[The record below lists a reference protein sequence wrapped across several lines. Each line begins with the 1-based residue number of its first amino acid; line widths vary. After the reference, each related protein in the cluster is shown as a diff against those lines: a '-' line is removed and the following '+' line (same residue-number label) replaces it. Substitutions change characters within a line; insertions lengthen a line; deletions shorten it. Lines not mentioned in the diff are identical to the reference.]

1 MTKPFSKLYSDFWIN
16 YYNSEVVGLGVEA
29 QLMALYLQGNSHRSM
44 LGVYYLPLLY
54 IASDLK
60 LPVKKVR
67 TALEKLCKINYCTY
81 DEKTQYVWVHD
92 LAFEQIGEKVDERDN
107 RIKALHDIW
116 ESLPS
121 KLEFLEEIYQKYSA
135 AFHFAPH
142 VFEKPSKISEVKETN
157 EIKTELAVA
166 DVSSGTNINKNT
178 NIPAST
184 NTATA
189 TNFDVYISK
198 DIQSSNS
205 NINTNIQSSIE
216 ALPLAPIFET
226 PLEFPDSLPEA
237 VTTDAVFENSLL
249 VAPLVGFT
257 SPFKGAS
264 KPLASPFEGA
274 LDALRSN
281 IEDRSK
287 IIEVRNKKE
296 EIELEKRKYINN
308 YTVPILNIVAQAR
321 PCAYELPDK
330 IFFEEAKET
339 KKAKAIEKAIFVPNL
354 NELPTIQDCSD
365 TNSDQFLVL
374 APKMELVPV
383 AKPKALVA
391 KNSANAA
398 VIAIFEHWK
407 NVMQHPRSNLD
418 RKRIAL
424 IHKALQ
430 LGYSIQQL
438 CDAITGCSYTPHNI
452 GQNDRGQRYDGLQ
465 IILRDADQIDRF
477 MHNCHH
483 PPKPFTEADRRLE
496 ANIDVAKN
504 WVKTK
509 LKEATGFRRNNY
521 V

>member
-1 MTKPFSKLYSDFWIN
+1 MKSFSKLYSDFWIN
-16 YYNSEVVGLGVEA
+16 YDNSEIVGLGVEA

-67 TALEKLCKINYCTY
+67 TALEKLCKINYCKY
-81 DEKTQYVWVHD
+81 DEKTQYVWVHN

-107 RIKALHDIW
+107 RIKALHAIW

-121 KLEFLEEIYQKYSA
+121 KLEFLEEIYQKYST
-135 AFHFAPH
+135 AFHFIPR
-142 VFEKPSKISEVKETN
+142 VFEKPSNTS

-189 TNFDVYISK
+189 TNSDVYISK

-216 ALPLAPIFET
+216 ALPLATIFET

-249 VAPLVGFT
+249 VTPSAGFT
-257 SPFKGAS
+257 SPFKRAS

-296 EIELEKRKYINN
+296 EIELEKRKDINN
-308 YTVPILNIVAQAR
+308 YTVPTLNIVAQAR
-321 PCAYELPDK
+321 PCACELPDK
-330 IFFEEAKET
+330 IFFEEAKEA
-339 KKAKAIEKAIFVPNL
+339 KKAKAIEKAVFVPNL
-354 NELPTIQDCSD
+354 NALPTIQDCSD

-383 AKPKALVA
+383 AKSKTVIA
-391 KNSANAA
+391 KNIADVA

-424 IHKALQ
+424 IHKALR
-430 LGYSIQQL
+430 LGYSIRQL

-477 MHNCHH
+477 MYNCHH
-483 PPKPFTEADRRLE
+483 PPKAFTEADRRLE

>member
-1 MTKPFSKLYSDFWIN
+1 
-16 YYNSEVVGLGVEA
+16 
-29 QLMALYLQGNSHRSM
+29 MALYLQGNSHHNM

-60 LPVKKVR
+60 LPIKKVR
-67 TALEKLCKINYCTY
+67 TALEKLCKINYCKY
-81 DEKTQYVWVHD
+81 DEKTQYVWIYN
-92 LAFEQIGEKVDERDN
+92 LAFEQIGETVDERDN
-107 RIKALHDIW
+107 RIKALHAIW

-121 KLEFLEEIYQKYSA
+121 KLEFLEEIYQKYSTT
-135 AFHFAPH
+135 FHFSLR
-142 VFEKPSKISEVKETN
+142 VFEKPSKACELKEIN
-157 EIKTELAVA
+157 EITTELAVA

-189 TNFDVYISK
+189 TNSDVYISK

-205 NINTNIQSSIE
+205 NININIQSSIE
-216 ALPLAPIFET
+216 VLPLTPIFET
-226 PLEFPDSLPEA
+226 PLEFPDSLSEA
-237 VTTDAVFENSLL
+237 VTTDAIFENSSL
-249 VAPLVGFT
+249 VIPSVGFT

-274 LDALRSN
+274 LDPLRSN

-296 EIELEKRKYINN
+296 EIELEKEKRKDINN
-308 YTVPILNIVAQAR
+308 YIVPTLNIVAQAR

-330 IFFEEAKET
+330 IFFEEAKEA

-354 NELPTIQDCSD
+354 NELPTIQDCLD
-365 TNSDQFLVL
+365 TSLDRFLVL
-374 APKMELVPV
+374 APKMELAPV
-383 AKPKALVA
+383 AKPKAFNA
-391 KNSANAA
+391 ADAA
-398 VIAIFEHWK
+398 VIEIFEHWK

-438 CDAITGCSYTPHNI
+438 CDAITGCSYTSHNI
-452 GQNDRGQRYDGLQ
+452 GQNDRNQRYDGLQ

-477 MHNCHH
+477 MYNCHH
-483 PPKPFTEADRRLE
+483 PPKAFTKADSRLK
-496 ANIDVAKN
+496 ANVDVAKS
-504 WVKTK
+504 WIKTK
-509 LKEATGFRRNNY
+509 LEESAEFGRDNN

>member
-1 MTKPFSKLYSDFWIN
+1 MTKSFSKLYSDFWIN
-16 YYNSEVVGLGVEA
+16 YDNSEVVGLGVET

-60 LPVKKVR
+60 LPFKKVR
-67 TALEKLCKINYCTY
+67 IALEKLCKINYCTY

-107 RIKALHDIW
+107 RTKALHDIW

-121 KLEFLEEIYQKYSA
+121 KLEFLEEIYQKYST
-135 AFHFAPH
+135 AFHFVPR
-142 VFEKPSKISEVKETN
+142 VFEKPSKACALKETN

-178 NIPAST
+178 NIPTST

-189 TNFDVYISK
+189 TNSDVHISK
-198 DIQSSNS
+198 DIQSLNS
-205 NINTNIQSSIE
+205 NIDTNIQSSMDS
-216 ALPLAPIFET
+216 LPLVPIFET
-226 PLEFPDSLPEA
+226 PLEFPVSLPEA

-249 VAPLVGFT
+249 VTPSVGFT

-274 LDALRSN
+274 LDPLRSN
-281 IEDRSK
+281 IEDR
-287 IIEVRNKKE
+287 NKKE
-296 EIELEKRKYINN
+296 EIESEKEKRKDINN
-308 YTVPILNIVAQAR
+308 YTVPTLNIVAQAR

-330 IFFEEAKET
+330 IFFEEAK
-339 KKAKAIEKAIFVPNL
+339 KVKAIEKATFVPKL
-354 NELPTIQDCSD
+354 NDLPTTQDCLD
-365 TNSDQFLVL
+365 TNSERFLVL

-383 AKPKALVA
+383 EKSKTFIA
-391 KNSANAA
+391 KNIADVA

-407 NVMQHPRSNLD
+407 NVMQHPKSNLD

-477 MHNCHH
+477 MYNCHH
-483 PPKPFTEADRRLE
+483 PPKSFTEADRRLE

-509 LKEATGFRRNNY
+509 LKEAGFRRNNY